1 LARQAAAISLHYL
14 GVVRGIASRGRLF
27 RARLGRG
34 NRADRL
40 QLANWLVESGDL
52 VVSSANMAGYSD
64 ALVVLGT
71 AGVVVPMVRRW
82 GLSPVLGYLGAGAIL
97 GPLGLGSISNAF
109 PALSW
114 FTIND
119 AQNVAGIAELG
130 IIFLLFL
137 IGLELSFPR
146 LSAMR
151 RLVIGLGGSQVLL
164 TSALIAG
171 AALAVGKNPSE
182 AIVLGVS
189 LSLSST
195 AIVLELLSNQQ
206 RLTTSVGRA
215 SFSVLLAQDLAVI
228 PVLLFVSI
236 LAARSGGSVL
246 ASLASAL
253 LQAAV
258 AVTVIVVFGRVLLR
272 PLFRLVATARSSEL
286 FIAAVLFVIVAAG
299 VIADQAGLSMAL
311 GAFVAG
317 LLLAET
323 EYRKAI
329 EATMA
334 PFKGLLLGVF
344 FFTVGMNI
352 DFRELVREPL
362 LLLGGV
368 VSLIA
373 LKSLLLIG
381 LAKLFRLSWPVAT
394 ETGLLL
400 GPGGEFAFVSIGM
413 AAAAGLIEV
422 PLARFTLAVTS
433 VTMALTPLLSI
444 CARQLAAQLTAGKA
458 VDPELTAR
466 PAGGQKHAIV
476 VGYGRVGKVVCAL
489 LRQHGIS
496 YIAADSDAL
505 TVTRDRREGHDVYY
519 GNAADPRFL
528 ESCGLATAAGVII
541 TIHSVGVID
550 DVVEHVRAMRPDIL
564 IVSRARDADHAR
576 HLYSLGATDAVPE
589 TIEASL
595 QLSEAALVGLGVA
608 TGLAIASIHEKR
620 DEIRHALQQAAQDAG
635 REKIHSVKAKT
646 DGAA

>member
-1 LARQAAAISLHYL
+1 MVATTT
-14 GVVRGIASRGRLF
+14 
-27 RARLGRG
+27 
-34 NRADRL
+34 
-40 QLANWLVESGDL
+40 
-52 VVSSANMAGYSD
+52 MAGYTD

-71 AGVVVPMVRRW
+71 AGVVVPVVRRW
-82 GLSPVLGYLGAGAIL
+82 GISPVLGYLAAGAIL
-97 GPLGLGSISNAF
+97 GPLGLGSISKAF

-114 FTIND
+114 FTISD

-130 IIFLLFL
+130 IVFLLFL
-137 IGLELSFPR
+137 IGLELSFHR
-146 LSAMR
+146 LSTMR
-151 RLVIGLGGSQVLL
+151 RLVIGLGSSQVLL

-171 AALAVGKNPSE
+171 AAVAAGMTPPV
-182 AIVLGVS
+182 AIVLGAS

-195 AIVLELLSNQQ
+195 AIVLELLSNQE

-228 PVLLFVSI
+228 PILLLVSI

-246 ASLASAL
+246 TSLASAL

-258 AVTVIVVFGRVLLR
+258 AITVIVVFGRVLLR
-272 PLFRLVATARSSEL
+272 PLFRLVATARSSEV
-286 FIAAVLFVIVAAG
+286 FIAAVLFVIVTAG

-329 EATMA
+329 ESTVA
-334 PFKGLLLGVF
+334 PFKGLLLGIF

-362 LLLGGV
+362 WILGSV
-368 VSLIA
+368 VGLIA
-373 LKSLLLIG
+373 VKSLLLIG
-381 LAKLFRLSWPVAT
+381 LARLFRLSWPVAI
-394 ETGLLL
+394 EIGLLL
-400 GPGGEFAFVSIGM
+400 GPGGEFAFVSIGL
-413 AAAAGLIEV
+413 AVAAGLMDAR
-422 PLARFTLAVTS
+422 LASFTLAVTS

-444 CARQLAAQLTAGKA
+444 GARYLAARLTSGKP
-458 VDPELTAR
+458 VDPELMAR

-505 TVTRDRREGHDVYY
+505 AVTRDRRAAHDVYY
-519 GNAADPRFL
+519 GDAADPRFL
-528 ESCGLATAAGVII
+528 ETCGLAKAAGVII
-541 TIHSVGVID
+541 TIHSASVID
-550 DVVEHVRAMRPDIL
+550 EVVEHVREIRPDIL
-564 IVSRARDADHAR
+564 IVSRARDEGHAS
-576 HLYSLGATDAVPE
+576 HLYALGATDAVPE

-608 TGLAIASIHEKR
+608 TGLAIASVHEKR
-620 DEIRHALQQAAQDAG
+620 DEIRHTLQQAARAAG
-635 REKIHSVKAKT
+635 RLQIHSIKAKSRKT
-646 DGAA
+646 RGAA